1 MLGRLSHEVGW
12 KYRDIV
18 ARLEEKRKQK
28 GKLFHK
34 KRLREK
40 KIRRIAEEKIKD
52 QLTQVNQ
59 GLHKLGHAQ
68 LP

>member
-18 ARLEEKRKQK
+18 ATLEAKRKRK
-28 GKLFHK
+28 GKLFHN

-40 KIRRIAEEKIKD
+40 QIRRKAEDKIKD
-52 QLTQVNQ
+52 QLTGVNQ
-59 GLHKLGHAQ
+59 GLHKLGYA
-68 LP
+68 